1 MNNIERAKL
10 IKKIIS
16 DRALD
21 SLTKRLYL
29 GSIISAAFKDEGF
42 DIILV
47 GGSAVEFYTAGGYMT
62 GDADFHVYA
71 NADKERVMHELGFEG
86 NSRNYSL
93 GDQYIEF
100 VSDKFSGNR
109 NRVITQ
115 KCAYGYV
122 KIIGLEDILLDR
134 IAASG
139 NHFEQVRKPSA
150 EWAVSLMYSYF
161 HEIDWKYVKDKT
173 VEDGSRKEF
182 KHLYFRVL
190 ELRRFNAYRD
200 AANILGIEIGD
211 SYPKEK
217 DAELFALMKKS
228 SLKLSSSEIR
238 LALREYSPYISN
250 DFEAYNLE
258 LSLIGKSP
266 VVRKFSRDKK
276 INVVAEDSIIK
287 NAVHFTPEWLKLRD
301 NLYQCEYP
309 CGFIGMIN
317 WIREDLYMVSFGSSG
332 VPSNKWK
339 DITSRHGFISAVK
352 WCNDHWLSKDP
363 GFVIDGRGDMIVEV
377 DHSWAESRIQ
387 KIRSGNCLGNKLSDK
402 PVNPDG
408 NGGPGGGRK

>member
-1 MNNIERAKL
+1 M
-10 IKKIIS
+10 
-16 DRALD
+16 DP
-21 SLTKRLYL
+21 LTKRLYL

-134 IAASG
+134 IAVSG
-139 NHFEQVRKPSA
+139 NHFEQVLKPSA
-150 EWAVSLMYSYF
+150 EWAVSLMYSHF
-161 HEIDWKYVKDKT
+161 HEIDWKYVKEKT

-200 AANILGIEIGD
+200 AASILGIEIGD
-211 SYPKEK
+211 SYSKEK

-266 VVRKFSRDKK
+266 VVRKFNRDKK

-287 NAVHFTPEWLKLRD
+287 NAVHFTPEWFKLRD

-317 WIREDLYMVSFGSSG
+317 WIREDLYMVSFGSSA

-339 DITSRHGFISAVK
+339 DITSIALF
-352 WCNDHWLSKDP
+352 N
-363 GFVIDGRGDMIVEV
+363 
-377 DHSWAESRIQ
+377 
-387 KIRSGNCLGNKLSDK
+387 
-402 PVNPDG
+402 
-408 NGGPGGGRK
+408 